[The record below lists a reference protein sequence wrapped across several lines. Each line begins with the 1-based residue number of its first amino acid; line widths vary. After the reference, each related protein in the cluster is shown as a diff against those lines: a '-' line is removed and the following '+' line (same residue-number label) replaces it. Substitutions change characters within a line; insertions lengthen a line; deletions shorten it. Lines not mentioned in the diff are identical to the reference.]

1 MARYFG
7 CLCHVYSFKE
17 MVYIWFIILET
28 NLFSGEYLF
37 LYIVAVSLKAML
49 NHVKIYMAL
58 LNTTNNG
65 SKFMGQLVCSS

>member
-65 SKFMGQLVCSS
+65 SKFMGQLVGSS